1 MKTKILWAAAMLALI
16 SIVSCNNN
24 EDQVQAVRLDKT
36 KLEIVKGESVQ
47 LSATVVPEQE
57 AEFEWFSEN
66 DQYVTVSP
74 DGVVTAV
81 GLKKAAEDS
90 DEVVPVSVYVRYKNG
105 ADECKVTVLP
115 LAAAK
120 VEIVA
125 ESEVINVNPGE
136 SITLKVKCYPENA
149 DLTAVTWSTDYAAV
163 ATVDSATGK
172 VTGVAPGF
180 ARIRASY
187 SDKVYD
193 EINVN
198 VNAIAATSVEV
209 DPSSVDLS
217 VGEKKRLTAVF
228 TPSNATDKP
237 VWTSENLEVATVDSE
252 TGVVTAVSL
261 GTAKIKVQAGSVS
274 ATCEVNVKKSK

>member
-36 KLEIVKGESVQ
+36 KIELVKGESVQ
-47 LSATVVPEQE
+47 LSAVVVPEQD

-74 DGVVTAV
+74 DGEVTAV

-125 ESEVINVNPGE
+125 ESEVVNVNPGE
-136 SITLKVKCYPENA
+136 SITLKVKFYPENA

-198 VNAIAATSVEV
+198 VNAIAATSVKV

-217 VGEKKRLTAVF
+217 VGKKKRLTAVF

-261 GTAKIKVQAGSVS
+261 GAAKIKVQAGSVS
-274 ATCEVNVKKSK
+274 ATCEVNVK

>member
-16 SIVSCNNN
+16 SIVSCNTN
-24 EDQVQAVRLDKT
+24 EDHVLAVRLDRT
-36 KLEIVKGESVQ
+36 KIELVKGQSAQ
-47 LSATVVPEQE
+47 LVATVVPEQD
-57 AEFEWFSEN
+57 AELEWFSEN

-115 LAAAK
+115 LAASK

-125 ESEVINVNPGE
+125 ESEIINIDPGQ
-136 SITLKVKCYPENA
+136 SITLEVKCYPENA

-163 ATVDSATGK
+163 ATVDPATGK

-237 VWTSENLEVATVDSE
+237 VWTSENLEVATVDPE

-274 ATCEVNVKKSK
+274 ATCEVNVK

>member
-47 LSATVVPEQE
+47 LSAVVVPEQD

-125 ESEVINVNPGE
+125 ESEVVNVNPGE

-187 SDKVYD
+187 NDKVYD

-198 VNAIAATSVEV
+198 VNAIAATSVKV

-228 TPSNATDKP
+228 TPSNAT
-237 VWTSENLEVATVDSE
+237 ENLDVATVDSE

-274 ATCEVNVKKSK
+274 ATCVVNVK

>member
-16 SIVSCNNN
+16 SIVSCNTN
-24 EDQVQAVRLDKT
+24 EDQVLAVRLDKT
-36 KLEIVKGESVQ
+36 KIELVKGQSAQ
-47 LSATVVPEQE
+47 LVATVVPEQD
-57 AEFEWFSEN
+57 AELEWFSEN

-115 LAAAK
+115 LAASK

-125 ESEVINVNPGE
+125 ESEIINIDPGQ
-136 SITLKVKCYPENA
+136 SITLEVKCYPENA

-163 ATVDSATGK
+163 AAVDPATGK

-274 ATCEVNVKKSK
+274 ATCVVNVK

>member
-36 KLEIVKGESVQ
+36 KIELVKGESVQ
-47 LSATVVPEQE
+47 LSAVVVPEQD

-125 ESEVINVNPGE
+125 ESEVVNVNPGE

-187 SDKVYD
+187 NDKVYD

-198 VNAIAATSVEV
+198 VNAIAATSVKV

-217 VGEKKRLTAVF
+217 LGEKKRLTAVF

-237 VWTSENLEVATVDSE
+237 VWTSENFEIATVDSE

-274 ATCEVNVKKSK
+274 ATCVVNVK

>member
-47 LSATVVPEQE
+47 LSAVVVPEQD

-187 SDKVYD
+187 NDKVYD

-209 DPSSVDLS
+209 DPSSLDLS
-217 VGEKKRLTAVF
+217 VGAKKRLTAVF

-252 TGVVTAVSL
+252 TGVVTALSL

-274 ATCEVNVKKSK
+274 ATCVVNVK

>member
-16 SIVSCNNN
+16 SIVSCNNS
-24 EDQVQAVRLDKT
+24 EDQVLAVRLDKT
-36 KLEIVKGESVQ
+36 KIELVKGESVQ
-47 LSATVVPEQE
+47 LSAVVVPEQD

-66 DQYVTVSP
+66 DRYVTVSP

-115 LAAAK
+115 LAASK

-125 ESEVINVNPGE
+125 ESEIINIDPGQ
-136 SITLKVKCYPENA
+136 SITLEVKCYPEDA

-187 SDKVYD
+187 NDKVYD

-198 VNAIAATSVEV
+198 VNDIAATSVEV
-209 DPSSVDLS
+209 DPSSLDLS
-217 VGEKKRLTAVF
+217 VGAKKRLTAVF

-237 VWTSENLEVATVDSE
+237 VWTSENLDVATVHSE
-252 TGVVTAVSL
+252 TGVVEAVSL

-274 ATCEVNVKKSK
+274 ATCVVNVK

>member
-47 LSATVVPEQE
+47 LSAVVVPEQD

-74 DGVVTAV
+74 DGVITAV

-187 SDKVYD
+187 NDKVYD

-198 VNAIAATSVEV
+198 VNAIAATSVKV

-261 GTAKIKVQAGSVS
+261 GAAKIKVQAGSVS
-274 ATCEVNVKKSK
+274 ATCEVNVK

>member
-1 MKTKILWAAAMLALI
+1 
-16 SIVSCNNN
+16 
-24 EDQVQAVRLDKT
+24 
-36 KLEIVKGESVQ
+36 
-47 LSATVVPEQE
+47 
-57 AEFEWFSEN
+57 
-66 DQYVTVSP
+66 VTVSP

-115 LAAAK
+115 LAASK

-125 ESEVINVNPGE
+125 ESEIINIDPGQ
-136 SITLKVKCYPENA
+136 SVTLEVKCYPEDA
-149 DLTAVTWSTDYAAV
+149 DLTSVTWSTDYAAV
-163 ATVDSATGK
+163 ATVDATTGK
-172 VTGVAPGF
+172 VTGVTPGF
-180 ARIRASY
+180 AKIRASY

-198 VNAIAATSVEV
+198 VNAIAATSVKV

-261 GTAKIKVQAGSVS
+261 GTAKIKIQAGSVS
-274 ATCEVNVKKSK
+274 ATCAVNVK

>member
-47 LSATVVPEQE
+47 LSAVVVPEQD

-125 ESEVINVNPGE
+125 ESEVVNVNPGE

-198 VNAIAATSVEV
+198 VNAIAATSVKV

-217 VGEKKRLTAVF
+217 VGKKERLTAVF

-261 GTAKIKVQAGSVS
+261 GAAKIKVQAGSVS
-274 ATCEVNVKKSK
+274 ATCEVNVK

>member
-47 LSATVVPEQE
+47 LSAVVVPEQD

-115 LAAAK
+115 LAASK

-198 VNAIAATSVEV
+198 VNAIAATSVKV

-274 ATCEVNVKKSK
+274 ATCEVNVK

>member
-36 KLEIVKGESVQ
+36 KIELVKGESVQ
-47 LSATVVPEQE
+47 LSAVVVPEQD

-187 SDKVYD
+187 NDKVYD

-198 VNAIAATSVEV
+198 VNAIAATSVKV

-228 TPSNATDKP
+228 TPSSATDKP

-261 GTAKIKVQAGSVS
+261 GAAKIKVQAGSVS
-274 ATCEVNVKKSK
+274 ATCEVNVK